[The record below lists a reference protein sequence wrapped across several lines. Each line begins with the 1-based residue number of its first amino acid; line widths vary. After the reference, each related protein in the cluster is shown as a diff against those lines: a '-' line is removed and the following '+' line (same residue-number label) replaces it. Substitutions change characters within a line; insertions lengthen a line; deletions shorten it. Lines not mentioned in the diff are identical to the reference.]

1 MPLTTRSPQDVPETA
16 IVMPDGITYRRVETL
31 AEYQQCVALEEAIWG
46 VGFRELVPS
55 AILMVAQKVGG
66 VCAGAFAPDG
76 RLLGFVFGMT
86 GLRHGELV
94 HWSDMLAVR
103 PEARG
108 AQVGQRLKELQRAL
122 CLEIGIRTMYWTF
135 DPIVARNA
143 HLNLVRLGARA
154 AEYVENLYGSDTGS
168 PLHGALETDR
178 WIAAWDLT
186 QTADP
191 VAPPTPPPEAPFVV
205 WPSSDGTMPEGEA
218 LPAAAVVRVAIPV
231 DHEQLTHGQRVAW
244 RHATRRALLH
254 YLALGYHVTHFQR
267 ALGEAPP
274 FYTLGAP

>member
-1 MPLTTRSPQDVPETA
+1 MPLTAHFAPDLSGQPQAPADS
-16 IVMPDGITYRRVETL
+16 IICRRVETL
-31 AEYQQCVALEEAIWG
+31 AEYHQCVALEEAIWG

-66 VCAGAFAPDG
+66 VCAGAFDQDG

-108 AQVGQRLKELQRAL
+108 AQVGKRLKELQRAL
-122 CLEIGIRTMYWTF
+122 CLEIGVRTMYWTF

-186 QTADP
+186 QP
-191 VAPPTPPPEAPFVV
+191 VAPVVLPSPPEAPFVV
-205 WPSSDGTMPEGEA
+205 RPSSDGAMPEGEA
-218 LPAAAVVRVAIPV
+218 FPAKAFVRVAIPV

-244 RHATRRALLH
+244 RHATRRALQH
-254 YLALGYHVTHFQR
+254 YLALGYRVTHFQR
-267 ALGEAPP
+267 ASDEAPP